1 MRKKGFTLVELMVV
15 IAIIAILAAIALT
28 AYKGYIKKAQAK
40 ELMTLA
46 RACIQEAISEC
57 SVRGDTGTLTLSDLG
72 ACDLGTKTT
81 KYLTDID
88 LSPTSVSCGADFKV
102 EVTGKPLSDPNVTYK
117 VTCEYDN
124 NNKDIY
130 CTSPVKQ

>member
-28 AYKGYIKKAQAK
+28 SYRAYIKKAQAK
-40 ELMTLA
+40 ELVSIA

-57 SVRGDTGTLTLSDLG
+57 HVRGQAPQLDNLESCKPESTS
-72 ACDLGTKTT
+72 T
-81 KYLTDID
+81 KYISGLQISGTPDCNSTFSI
-88 LSPTSVSCGADFKV
+88 TA
-102 EVTGKPLSDPNVTYK
+102 TGDVAAGGKFK
-117 VTCEYDN
+117 VTCTYDN

-130 CTSPVKQ
+130 CTSPEKSQ